1 MSLFI
6 PQLANDLS
14 IPVFVMLLIV
24 FVPFP
29 LIIIFPLIPALLISD
44 RLKEHR
50 VKFIRNIAG
59 KLGITSKAEVN
70 FELKIK

>member
-1 MSLFI
+1 MFI

-14 IPVFVMLLIV
+14 IAVFVMLLIV

-29 LIIIFPLIPALLISD
+29 LIIIFPLIPALFISD

-59 KLGITSKAEVN
+59 KLGITSKVEVN